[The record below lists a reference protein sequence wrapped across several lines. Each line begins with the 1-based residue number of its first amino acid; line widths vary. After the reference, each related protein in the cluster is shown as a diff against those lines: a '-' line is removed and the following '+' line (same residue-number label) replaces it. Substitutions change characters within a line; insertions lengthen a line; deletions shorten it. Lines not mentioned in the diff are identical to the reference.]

1 MEMKKAIFGLSILA
15 CANTQGAVLNQSATE
30 LGALAAIEL
39 ESRAASRGYTNIKV
53 DVQPLDARV
62 RLRQCDGEPAV
73 IPDTSGR
80 ALGRLTV
87 GLRCEA
93 PEPWTIYVRGTV
105 ASKIEVPTLI
115 TAINRKDIIGESDL
129 QMTDLDLATDSRGL
143 IQRIEQIVGKEATKN
158 LLRGQPLRK
167 SDLKAAIVVKRG
179 QTIDLLSRGVGITV
193 KMRGKALGNGAEG
206 DRLLVENLSSRKR
219 VEGEVLATGQVLIQ

>member
-1 MEMKKAIFGLSILA
+1 MKKAISSFCIVA
-15 CANTQGAVLNQSATE
+15 CASAQGAVLNQSATE

-39 ESRAASRGYTNIKV
+39 ESRAASRGHTNIQV

-105 ASKIEVPTLI
+105 ASTIEVPTLI
-115 TAINRKDIIGESDL
+115 TAINRKDIISESDL
-129 QMTDLDLATDSRGL
+129 QMTDLDLSSDSRGL
-143 IQRIEQIVGKEATKN
+143 IQRVDQIVGKEARKN

-167 SDLKAAIVVKRG
+167 SDLKAAQEAAPEG
-179 QTIDLLSRGVGITV
+179 
-193 KMRGKALGNGAEG
+193 LGDSIEAFTE
-206 DRLLVENLSSRKR
+206 
-219 VEGEVLATGQVLIQ
+219 ATGIKAAVKFLAGEDCGCAERKKKLNQLFRYSKPEC

>member
-1 MEMKKAIFGLSILA
+1 MEMKKAIFGLFILA
-15 CANTQGAVLNQSATE
+15 CANTQGSVLNQSAAE
-30 LGALAAIEL
+30 LGGLAAIEL
-39 ESRAASRGYTNIKV
+39 ESRAASRGYKNIQV
-53 DVQPLDARV
+53 DVQPLDTRI
-62 RLRQCDGEPAV
+62 RLRQCDGKPAV

-80 ALGRLTV
+80 VLGRLTV
-87 GLRCEA
+87 GLRCEV

-129 QMTDLDLATDSRGL
+129 QMTDLDLAIDSRGL

-167 SDLKAAIVVKRG
+167 SDLKPAIVIKRG
-179 QTIDLLSRGVGITV
+179 QTIDLLSRGAGITV

-219 VEGEVLATGQVLIQ
+219 VEGEVLSTGQVLIR

>member
-1 MEMKKAIFGLSILA
+1 M
-15 CANTQGAVLNQSATE
+15 
-30 LGALAAIEL
+30 
-39 ESRAASRGYTNIKV
+39 
-53 DVQPLDARV
+53 DARV

-105 ASKIEVPTLI
+105 ASTIEVPTLI
-115 TAINRKDIIGESDL
+115 TAINRKDIISESDL
-129 QMTDLDLATDSRGL
+129 QMTDLDLSSDSRGL
-143 IQRIEQIVGKEATKN
+143 IQRVDQIVGKEARKN

-167 SDLKAAIVVKRG
+167 SDLKAAIIVKRG

-193 KMRGKALGNGAEG
+193 KMRGRALGNGAEG

-219 VEGEVLATGQVLIQ
+219 VEGEVLSTGQVLIR